1 MASTTYEGWK
11 NRGTW
16 NCALWINNEY
26 PLYVRAQE
34 FMRMYK
40 GNDPY
45 RQYISWLG
53 LENERT
59 PDGFKWLGT
68 RLSYKELDI
77 MMWELRPEL

>member
-45 RQYISWLG
+45 RQYIRWLG
-53 LENERT
+53 LEEERT

-68 RLSYKELDI
+68 RLSFKELDI